1 MRCSKL
7 FLLMG
12 IGLLLLTLCSC
23 SGGDSDSG
31 GGGSSADFRFLYDH
45 NAKELDGHTIRWGS
59 NTINVYTRGIPGA
72 ETAINRWAGPVNF
85 NFVGSPPGDG
95 ISFNVTSS
103 GGFCGITNTFFFTSG
118 RISRA
123 EVTINA
129 NQQQCRGG
137 LDNTLTHE
145 TAHAL
150 GFFGHTSDGTLMD
163 PDGGNG
169 NITSALRNFM
179 SLLYSQP
186 FGRDINSFLS
196 LQRKL
201 GASRY
206 QPNGTE
212 LRVRVDY

>member
-1 MRCSKL
+1 LRFS
-7 FLLMG
+7 FLAV
-12 IGLLLLTLCSC
+12 IGLILLGLCAC
-23 SGGDSDSG
+23 SGGNDSDSG
-31 GGGSSADFRFLYDH
+31 GGGGGSDYRFLYDH

-59 NTINVYTRGIPGA
+59 NNINVYTGGIPGV

-85 NFVGSPPGDG
+85 NFVGSPPSDG
-95 ISFNVTSS
+95 ISFNWTGSNS
-103 GGFCGITNTFFFTSG
+103 YCGLTNTYYFNSG

-123 EVTINA
+123 VIYINN

-145 TAHAL
+145 AAHAL
-150 GFFGHTSDGTLMD
+150 GFFGHTADGGLMD

-169 NITSALRNFM
+169 NISATLRNFM
-179 SLLYSQP
+179 SLLYAHP
-186 FGRDINSFLS
+186 PGWDVNPYLS

-212 LRVRVDY
+212 IRVRVDY